1 MSINEDDWVLAA
13 QLTDELCKHIHA
25 VLSRQPEDNEDK
37 RIHSEYVL
45 KQNRIFKVTPTGERW
60 VVPKTAR
67 SQIVFFHHDNVR
79 HFGAEKTLELIKGKY
94 WFPKM
99 KKIRLTLCP
108 LLFSMYVQQGAHG
121 EAARFSSP
129 YSKI

>member
-37 RIHSEYVL
+37 HIHSEYVL

-67 SQIVFFHHDNVR
+67 SQI
-79 HFGAEKTLELIKGKY
+79 
-94 WFPKM
+94 
-99 KKIRLTLCP
+99 
-108 LLFSMYVQQGAHG
+108 
-121 EAARFSSP
+121 
-129 YSKI
+129 